1 MIITI
6 IKRYISNFKKY
17 AFKDYYMAN
26 HPDGRSYPPLFKRLD
41 IFWKLRS
48 EPTFEER
55 MQEWKNVQL

>member
-1 MIITI
+1 M
-6 IKRYISNFKKY
+6 IKRYISNFNKY